1 MTNWK
6 SYVNSHIKFPCTYE
20 YIYFFYCDLCSRYHI
35 LHADSDSDKYLDNV
49 VAGWK
54 WFLAKIWLNFVEFVG
69 EALIND

>member
-1 MTNWK
+1 MFLVCMN
-6 SYVNSHIKFPCTYE
+6 I
-20 YIYFFYCDLCSRYHI
+20 FFYCDLCSGYHI